1 MKIRFDE
8 KNNRPLAER
17 LSIPQF
23 RLPMI
28 LFMFTW
34 PIAWFAFLIYG
45 LGPIFFRA
53 YGSISTWVI
62 ILISLLGNGAEMA
75 VALIIFRREGYRLTL
90 SSLRERINWRWPKG
104 WKAWGAFLLV
114 FLLAFSVAMLLGST
128 GENIAKVTS
137 IPDWMPGHPLKEID
151 SLQAGYP
158 DIKFEGNWLFFII
171 QNFVVVI
178 IFNMFGEELYYRAAL
193 QPKMRGVFGNWDWVA
208 SGAGFALKHL
218 YFWWR
223 VPMLIPAGLG
233 FAFIFGP
240 VGSLPLSIISHWI
253 GNMEPMMLYFGIRA
267 LFGLG

>member
-1 MKIRFDE
+1 MKKIFSAL
-8 KNNRPLAER
+8 NNSPLADR
-17 LSIPQF
+17 LTIPQF

-28 LFMFTW
+28 LFMFAW

-45 LGPIFFRA
+45 LGPIFLRA
-53 YGSISTWVI
+53 DGTIPSWVV
-62 ILISLLGNGAEMA
+62 ILVSLLGNGAELT
-75 VALIIFRREGYRLTL
+75 VALIIFKREGYRLTFAA
-90 SSLRERINWRWPKG
+90 LRERINWRWPRG
-104 WKAWGAFLLV
+104 WKAWGAFLLFFV
-114 FLLAFSVAMLLGST
+114 FAFSVAMMISPAA
-128 GENIAKVTS
+128 ESIANITPV
-137 IPDWMPGHPLKEID
+137 PDWMPGHPLKEID

-193 QPKMRGVFGNWDWVA
+193 QPKMRDVFGKWDWVA
-208 SGAGFALKHL
+208 SGVGFALKHL

-253 GNMEPMMLYFGIRA
+253 GNMEPMMLYFGILA
-267 LFGLG
+267 LFGLH

>member
-1 MKIRFDE
+1 MAQSIIK
-8 KNNRPLAER
+8 KNNRTLADK

-28 LFMFTW
+28 LLMFAW
-34 PIAWFAFLIYG
+34 PIAWFAILVYG
-45 LGPIFFRA
+45 VGPIFLRA
-53 YGSISTWVI
+53 DGSIPTWVV
-62 ILISLLGNGAEMA
+62 ILLSLLGNGAEIA
-75 VALIIFRREGYRLTL
+75 VSLIIFRREGYRLTF
-90 SSLRERINWRWPKG
+90 SALRERINWRWPKG
-104 WKAWGAFLLV
+104 WKVWGIFVVGFLL
-114 FLLAFSVAMLLGST
+114 FFSLAMFISPTTEGIAEVISV
-128 GENIAKVTS
+128 
-137 IPDWMPGHPLKEID
+137 PDWMPGHPLKEID

-158 DIKFEGNWLFFII
+158 DINFEGNWLFFII

-193 QPKMRGVFGNWDWVA
+193 QPKMRGVFGKWDWVA
-208 SGAGFALKHL
+208 NGVGFALKHL

>member
-1 MKIRFDE
+1 MKKIFSSE
-8 KNNRPLAER
+8 NNMPLADK

-23 RLPMI
+23 QLPMI

-34 PIAWFAFLIYG
+34 PIVWFAILIYG
-45 LGPIFFRA
+45 LGPFFLRA
-53 YGSISTWVI
+53 DGSYSSWVV
-62 ILISLLGNGAEMA
+62 ILISILGNGAELA
-75 VALIIFRREGYRLTL
+75 VAMIIFRREGYKLTF
-90 SSLRERINWRWPKG
+90 SALRERINWRWPKS
-104 WKAWGAFLLV
+104 WKVWGLFVLGFLI
-114 FLLAFSVAMLLGST
+114 FFSISMLLSPT
-128 GENIAKVTS
+128 SEAIAKIIPV
-137 IPDWMPGHPLKEID
+137 PDWMPGHPLKEVD

-158 DIKFEGNWLFFII
+158 DIKFKGNWLFFII
-171 QNFVVVI
+171 RNFVVVI

-193 QPKMRGVFGNWDWVA
+193 QPKMRGVFGKWDWV
-208 SGAGFALKHL
+208 GNGVGFALKHL

-253 GNMEPMMLYFGIRA
+253 GNMEPLMLYFSILA